1 MPRHAVD
8 IMNKTAH
15 LAGVAFSLIFGFT
28 FLFSKTALAFLSPIG
43 LISYR
48 FLLAF
53 GVFEILRLAG
63 VIKVRFWKG
72 QWKIWLPVALCEPV
86 LYFLFETY
94 GLQWT
99 TSGEAGMMIAL
110 IPIFVT
116 VLSAFLLREKPTR
129 LQVLFILLSVVGIL
143 LIQLAKP
150 AEGTGSIWGFLLLMG
165 AVLTAAFFNIF
176 SRKASRSMTPTEIT
190 YFMMLSA
197 AVSFNVLYVARLA
210 IQGRMEDYFGLFS
223 HGEIWVPILYLGIVA
238 SIGGYF
244 LVNLALSRL
253 PAHVSSIYSNL
264 STIVAVVAGAAL
276 LQETLAW
283 FHFVGGMMIIVGVYG
298 TIRFAQKPGSQPI
311 PDPHIR

>member
-1 MPRHAVD
+1 
-8 IMNKTAH
+8 MNKTAH

-28 FLFSKTALAFLSPIG
+28 FLFSKKALVFLSPIG

-53 GVFEILRLAG
+53 AFFEVLRWTG
-63 VIKVRFWKG
+63 VIQVRFWKG
-72 QWKIWLPVALCEPV
+72 QWKIWLPVALCDPI

-116 VLSAFLLREKPTR
+116 VLSAFFLREKPTR
-129 LQVLFILLSVVGIL
+129 LQVLFIFLSVAGIL

-150 AEGTGSIWGFLLLMG
+150 AVGSGSLWGFLLLIG

-197 AVSFNVLYVARLA
+197 AVSFNVLYIAQLA
-210 IQGRMEDYFGLFS
+210 INGQLEAYFGLFS
-223 HGEIWVPILYLGIVA
+223 HQEIWIPILYLGIVA

-253 PAHVSSIYSNL
+253 PAHVSSVYSNL
-264 STIVAVVAGAAL
+264 STIVAVVAGAVL
-276 LQETLAW
+276 LNEPLAW
-283 FHFVGGMMIIVGVYG
+283 FHYVGGIMIIVGVYG
-298 TIRFAQKPGSQPI
+298 TIRFARKPESPSVTQP
-311 PDPHIR
+311 HSR